1 MTILWENIII
11 TFVGL
16 GVFVYL
22 IYLIYLSVLLVKYL
36 KRRKN

>member
-22 IYLIYLSVLLVKYL
+22 IYLSVLLVKYL